1 MLSNFTLPRVESF
14 FGNLVP
20 TAWQNVGNVSAVTFD
35 ITRSA
40 LLVKLA
46 PDGAGVSRLILI
58 EIPHPQVLRLRF
70 DPRSLT
76 LADYPE
82 ENSRAIVMDTMTD
95 LRRVLESPMIALNA
109 VAGGHEAIVSDVS
122 GNLQLRVVI
131 NHQPFHMD
139 VFRPDGSGGWFRV
152 LEDENPS
159 IQFRP
164 VISYSVAG
172 AASITEHQ
180 IVKRYRKPLTARYM
194 GFGEKVGFDICKNG
208 KQLTYINFDNWAHNK
223 WYGAVDANGIA
234 VPSEDREPLY
244 NANPF
249 FLEYDEA
256 NPQRSVYGLLLDNT
270 GPAYM
275 DIASSIAEVIQIGTL
290 YDDLDLYFY
299 FGQTTRDVLK
309 LLTEFVGRAR
319 LKPRHVL
326 GYHQGCYG
334 YETQQQVEG
343 IAQKYRDYRI
353 PIDGL
358 HIDIDIQDRYRMF
371 TVDPNRFPDP
381 TGMFTRLRSSGI
393 KCSTNITPIISDE
406 GGGYPVYTDG
416 AARGMFI
423 RDERSTGGA
432 NPTPPGATLY
442 RGGVHYGADRRT
454 RGVYSD
460 LGRRDVRD
468 WWGLQYR
475 PLFLHGLEM
484 VWQDMTTPDMEES
497 WEHKFSDWK
506 SFPLNLLITNDSRK
520 MYTNL
525 PGGESVASPSRT
537 PVALAR
543 NLYAYNLVKA
553 TYHGLNHTPERRGLR
568 NFIIARGGFTGMH
581 RFAALWTGD
590 NISDWSYLR
599 VNILQSLAGGLSGQP
614 ISGAD
619 IGGFGPRSDHEKWVD
634 PELLMRWTIAGAFL
648 PWFRNHYTRKD
659 NAKEFQEPWAFFENR
674 HRVPAQDQWLYDA
687 VVPVCRHFIQLRYRL
702 IQLFYDAMFAN
713 TLTGAPIIRT
723 LFLNDDHDYNLFYD
737 KRWFNNNQWFVGDD
751 LLVAPVVEKQ
761 SPTTQNGTR
770 AVYLPNGSR
779 WYCFMDNRRPLLAH
793 MEGGQQ
799 IDFDAHLS
807 TDPGHL
813 PFLCPMYVRA
823 GAILPTVELEQF
835 IGERQIGGKPANPIT
850 INIYP
855 APSTGRGSVGSYE
868 LFEDDGISRS
878 SAMLPAGPNP
888 EYVGID
894 PLAQSHYRCTR
905 ITHRWSAPR
914 EREVRLTWQHNGYTP
929 GVSHLFIAIL
939 HDPGEAFYGDGGASL
954 QQIRLNGTVLDQLT
968 GEMPENLADVLWNAS
983 DSCWYFNATIN
994 ISFIKLSAP
1003 TGNDILE
1010 LKYR

>member
-1 MLSNFTLPRVESF
+1 MLTHFTLPRVETF
-14 FGNLVP
+14 FGNLLTTP
-20 TAWQNVGNVSAVTFD
+20 WQVVGNVSAVTYD
-35 ITRSA
+35 VARSA
-40 LLVKLA
+40 LLVQLV
-46 PDGAGVSRLILI
+46 PDSAGVSRLILI

-82 ENSRAIVMDTMTD
+82 ENSRAIVMDTMTE
-95 LRRVLESPMIALNA
+95 LRGVLESPAVVLSA
-109 VAGGHEAIVSDVS
+109 VAGGHEAIVSDAA
-122 GNLQLRVVI
+122 GLAQLRVVL
-131 NHQPFHMD
+131 HHAPFRMD
-139 VFRPDGSGGWFRV
+139 VFRPDGSGGWVRV

-159 IQFRP
+159 LQFRP
-164 VISYSVAG
+164 VISYSIAG
-172 AASITEHQ
+172 GPSLIEHQ
-180 IVKRYRKPLTARYM
+180 IIKRYRKPVTARYM

-208 KQLTYINFDNWAHNK
+208 KQLAYINYDNWAHNK
-223 WYGAVDANGIA
+223 WYGAVDANGFA

-249 FLEYDEA
+249 FLEFDGA
-256 NPQRSVYGLLLDNT
+256 NPRRSVYGLLLDNT

-275 DIASSIAEVIQIGTL
+275 DIASSTAEVVQIGTL

-299 FGQTTRDVLK
+299 FGQTAQDVLG

-358 HIDIDIQDRYRMF
+358 HIDIDIQDHYRMF
-371 TVDPNRFPDP
+371 TIDPNRFPDP
-381 TGMFTRLRSSGI
+381 AGMFSGLRAAGF
-393 KCSTNITPIISDE
+393 KCSTNITPIISNE
-406 GGGYPVYTDG
+406 GGGYPVYNDG
-416 AARGMFI
+416 AAGGTFI
-423 RDERSTGGA
+423 RDERSTGGFH
-432 NPTPPGATLY
+432 PTPAGATLY
-442 RGGVHYGADRRT
+442 HGGVHYGADRRT

-460 LGRRDVRD
+460 LGRREVRD
-468 WWGLQYR
+468 WWGTQYR
-475 PLFLHGLEM
+475 PLIALGLEM
-484 VWQDMTTPDMEES
+484 VWQDMTTPDMEEQQ
-497 WEHKFSDWK
+497 FSDWK
-506 SFPLNLLITNDSRK
+506 SFPLSLLITNDSRK

-525 PGGESVASPSRT
+525 PGGGTVATPPRT

-553 TYHGLNHTPERRGLR
+553 TYHGLNNTPERDGRR

-590 NISDWSYLR
+590 NISDWGYLQ

-659 NAKEFQEPWAFFENR
+659 NAKEFQEPWAFPENR
-674 HRVPAQDQWLYDA
+674 HRVPAQDKWLYDA
-687 VVPVCRHFIQLRYRL
+687 MVPVCRHFIELRYRL
-702 IQLFYDAMFAN
+702 IQVFYDAMFAN
-713 TLTGAPIIRT
+713 TLTGLPMIRP
-723 LFLNDDHDYNLFYD
+723 LFLNDDHDSNLFYD

-761 SPTTQNGTR
+761 SPATRHGTR
-770 AVYLPNGSR
+770 AVYLPSGSR
-779 WYCFMDNRRPLLAH
+779 WYCYMDNRRPLLAPTA
-793 MEGGQQ
+793 GGQQ

-807 TDPGHL
+807 TEPGHL
-813 PFLCPMYVRA
+813 PFVCPMYVRA
-823 GAILPTVELEQF
+823 GAILPTVELEQW
-835 IGERQIGGKPANPIT
+835 IGERQSGGKPANPLT

-855 APSTGRGSVGSYE
+855 APASGRGSVGSYD
-868 LFEDDGISRS
+868 LFEDDGVSRS
-878 SAMLPAGPNP
+878 SAVLPLVPNP
-888 EYVGID
+888 EDVGTD
-894 PLAQSHYRCTR
+894 PLAQSHFRCTR
-905 ITHRWSAPR
+905 ITHRWTAPQV
-914 EREVRLTWQHNGYTP
+914 REVRLTWQHNGYTP
-929 GVSHLFIAIL
+929 GIAHLFIAIL
-939 HDPGEAFYGDGGASL
+939 HDPAESFSGPGGGGL
-954 QQIRLNGTVLDQLT
+954 QQIRLNGEALHQLT
-968 GEMPENLADVLWNAS
+968 GGTAEKLAEWLWNAAN
-983 DSCWYFNATIN
+983 SCWYFNAN
-994 ISFIKLSAP
+994 LKISFIKLVGP
-1003 TGNDILE
+1003 TANDVFDLH
-1010 LKYR
+1010 Y